1 MHTKIQKFWLV
12 GLLVIV
18 SMLANVSGAA
28 AFPEPP
34 DGPAPAQPRGGTALG
49 VAVTQGAEINAQ
61 AIALG
66 KPGTVYRY
74 EKTYGVSEQA
84 FPWYHPGYFAW
95 PHSVWV
101 HTDGSVFIS
110 DPWAK
115 AVRKYDANGNHL
127 ADFGHPGTETGW
139 IDDGY
144 FQDPLKMATDAD
156 GNLYVTDHYLHIVR
170 ILNPLGEQTGWIGDP
185 GTSGTDDEHFNTPE
199 GIFISPVNGQIYIAD
214 TYNHR
219 IQVFDSDVNHLF
231 TIGEAGV
238 SGSDDNHLD
247 NPIGVAVDDSG
258 NIYVA
263 DTFNNRVMKYDAD
276 GDYLAQIT
284 DLEFPTS
291 VAVDNTRGHL
301 LVGVVYDAYV
311 PYYNLADLSYAG
323 AFGEFDVQGDDD
335 THFMEPHGVAVDEVG
350 GKVYIADSP
359 NRRVLVY
366 SAVTKAYLRQFGHT
380 NQFIPADD
388 QHFFAPRVVEVE
400 PNGSVILGEG
410 ALRLIKLN
418 PDGSAAW
425 TVGQSGFWGE
435 PPDLVETPNG
445 IVSDGKTVYAA
456 MGCTIH
462 KYSSA
467 DGTYLGV
474 FAGGGD
480 CWAPDSLFQH
490 ISDIARDSAGNIYV
504 TDNELHRVTQL
515 NKYGAVVASVGV
527 RGEEG
532 SDNAHFRY
540 PEGIGLDKARNV
552 YVADDSNCRVQK
564 FDKRLR
570 YVMTFTTTL
579 CGDTHDRLGGPQD
592 VVVDAKGKVFVA
604 DAWNTR
610 IQIFDKSGAY
620 LSTIGGS
627 WGGGTGQLRVPSSLA
642 MDKKGNLYV
651 ADRDNHRIQVY
662 APGVPYFGQ
671 QNLNGFGSRWTTG
684 VYTVAMFKGML
695 YAGSDGEHGAQI
707 WRKAKSGWM
716 MVESDGFHNSAE
728 AINHLFEYNGM
739 LYAATYTYNDPN
751 NGGQI
756 WRTADGLSW
765 QIVVNNGF
773 DQGQRNPEVF
783 RMMKLGNELCATTWS
798 AGAGAQLW
806 CSATGDSGSWE
817 PKDLGGDGFGSDDN
831 IAILDAV
838 EYQDAWYASTN
849 NAGEGA
855 QVWRRSLGGTWNQVN
870 ISGFGDPDNTMIPS
884 LVPFNGSL
892 YAITHHRV
900 GGSSEIWRCR
910 NQCTKTSDWQFIAD
924 GENLGGDINYRVMSS
939 LAIVGKYLVVVMG
952 NPDLG
957 LVVFTTPDGVTW
969 WSQAGPSGMGNSGN
983 SRIYYTNALFPYKGN
998 LYMGVINRNTGGSVW
1013 KFCPTKKVCK

>member
-18 SMLANVSGAA
+18 SMLANVSGVS

-284 DLEFPTS
+284 DLEFPTT
-291 VAVDNTRGHL
+291 VAVDNIRGYL
-301 LVGVVYDAYV
+301 YVGVINDAYV
-311 PYYNLADLSYAG
+311 PYYNLASLSYAG
-323 AFGEFDVQGDDD
+323 AFGTLDVQGDDT

-642 MDKKGNLYV
+642 MDKKGNLFV

-671 QNLNGFGSRWTTG
+671 QNLNGFGSRWMDW
-684 VYTVAMFKGML
+684 AESLAFFKNQL
-695 YAGSDGEHGAQI
+695 YAATTSSCVGQI
-707 WRKAKSGWM
+707 WRKGKTGWER
-716 MVESDGFHNSAE
+716 VIADGFENWNNG
-728 AINHLFEYNGM
+728 AITNLLEYKGY
-739 LYAATYTYNDPN
+739 LYATTVNTLDCWASSASE
-751 NGGQI
+751 GGQI
-756 WRTADGLSW
+756 WRTADGLTW
-765 QIVVNNGF
+765 APVVFGGFGDTDNGSIHHLEIIGS
-773 DQGQRNPEVF
+773 D
-783 RMMKLGNELCATTWS
+783 LCAATWT
-798 AGAGAQLW
+798 GGVHGPQVW
-806 CSATGDSGSWE
+806 CSPSGDMDTWE
-817 PKDLGGDGFGSDDN
+817 QRW
-831 IAILDAV
+831 
-838 EYQDAWYASTN
+838 EN
-849 NAGEGA
+849 N
-855 QVWRRSLGGTWNQVN
+855 
-870 ISGFGDPDNTMIPS
+870 FGDPDQSSGILDFVEFAGTTFAATVGPEGGLYRRSGDAWTRVSSPIDSPETYAVGGVTAFKNALYIITATHGDQPS
-884 LVPFNGSL
+884 QVYRCTNCTSTPIAWELVGEAAEFPVNNHGRSSTLFTNGKTLYALIGSYDGAVVWSSTDGQIWKQASLPGLGDSTNELTPFNHGVLFYKNNFYIYLRNFS
-892 YAITHHRV
+892 A
-900 GGSSEIWRCR
+900 GEEI
-910 NQCTKTSDWQFIAD
+910 
-924 GENLGGDINYRVMSS
+924 
-939 LAIVGKYLVVVMG
+939 
-952 NPDLG
+952 
-957 LVVFTTPDGVTW
+957 
-969 WSQAGPSGMGNSGN
+969 
-983 SRIYYTNALFPYKGN
+983 
-998 LYMGVINRNTGGSVW
+998 W